1 MRGIVCTIGPA
12 SRRMS
17 VLERMAKS
25 GMTIARLN
33 LAHGSLDE
41 HRRDIRTL
49 AKVSARVG
57 KKIRILMDLPG
68 PKIRIGE
75 LRAQPVMLK
84 TGREVTLTTRRVLG
98 TGRLIPV
105 VFERLPES
113 VSRGGTIYI
122 NDGFIQLEV
131 LAISGT
137 EVRCR
142 VIIGGAVLSR
152 KGVNLPGAKIL
163 DDAVSDEDL
172 ALVDFGL
179 KQGVSMF
186 GISFVRHADDVV
198 KVKEFARKRGKKI
211 DAVAKIE
218 RRDAL
223 RNIEGIIKAA
233 DAVMVARGDLG
244 VEIPIEDIAGVQK
257 SIVYCGKLLHKPVI
271 TATQMLESMTD
282 NIRPTRAE
290 VTDVANAILD
300 GADAVMLSEETAIG
314 NYPVE
319 TVQMMRRIIASIERW
334 RRTDRRLAC

>member
-105 VFERLPES
+105 VFERLPKS